1 MIGWG
6 SIFLFI
12 FVLELFGFYISWKS
26 FKSGNNVNTVYLNRI
41 LNPESRISNWRE
53 RNAEG
58 RSNMREH
65 QILRRSGCL
74 FILPYIFY
82 LLFRFCEFIVSNL
95 ANISRRLKKI
105 LIFYVLKKSVHC
117 CELLLTVYE
126 LQSLSMLLT
135 CCKFLTN

>member
-12 FVLELFGFYISWKS
+12 FVLELFGFYIAWKS

-41 LNPESRISNWRE
+41 PNPESRIPNWRE

-105 LIFYVLKKSVHC
+105 LLRTQEISSLLWIVVNCLLITKSLYVIN
-117 CELLLTVYE
+117 LLQIPY
-126 LQSLSMLLT
+126 
-135 CCKFLTN
+135 

>member
-1 MIGWG
+1 MLNMIGWG

-12 FVLELFGFYISWKS
+12 FVLELFGFYIAWKS

-41 LNPESRISNWRE
+41 PNPESRIPNWRE

-105 LIFYVLKKSVHC
+105 LLRTQEISS
-117 CELLLTVYE
+117 LL
-126 LQSLSMLLT
+126 
-135 CCKFLTN
+135 

>member
-1 MIGWG
+1 MICWG

-41 LNPESRISNWRE
+41 PNPESRIPNWRE

-105 LIFYVLKKSVHC
+105 LLRTQEISSLLWIVVNCLLITKSLYVIN
-117 CELLLTVYE
+117 LLQIPY
-126 LQSLSMLLT
+126 
-135 CCKFLTN
+135 